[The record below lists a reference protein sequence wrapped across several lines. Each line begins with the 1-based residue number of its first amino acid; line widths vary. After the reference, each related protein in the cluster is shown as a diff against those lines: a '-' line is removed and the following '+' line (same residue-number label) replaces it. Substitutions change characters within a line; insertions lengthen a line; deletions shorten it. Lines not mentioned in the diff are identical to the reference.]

1 MNFWDTSALIALI
14 LGQNAA
20 EEVDSIITLDNELTI
35 WWGTELEASSAI
47 VRLSRGKHISEVRKT
62 HALQQTRAMLN
73 EAVEIPPTVELRN
86 EALRAVC
93 IHALTAGDALQLA
106 AALIWA
112 EHNPRGLGF
121 VCLDDRLREAAYREG
136 FEVLPR

>member
-1 MNFWDTSALIALI
+1 MNFWDTSALISLI

-20 EEVDSIITLDNELTI
+20 EEIDSIITLDNELTI

-47 VRLSRGKHISEVRKT
+47 VRLARGRHISEARNT
-62 HALQQTRAMLN
+62 HALQQTRNILK
-73 EAVEIPPTVELRN
+73 EAVEIPPTIELRN
-86 EALRAVC
+86 EAHRAVR

-106 AALIWA
+106 AALVWA

-121 VCLDDRLREAAYREG
+121 VCLDDRLREAAWREG